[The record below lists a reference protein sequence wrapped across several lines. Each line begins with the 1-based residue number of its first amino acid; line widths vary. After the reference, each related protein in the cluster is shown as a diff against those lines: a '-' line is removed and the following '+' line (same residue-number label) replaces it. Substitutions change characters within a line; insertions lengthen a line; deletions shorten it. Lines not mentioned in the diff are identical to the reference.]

1 VSRALVLSGGG
12 PVGIAWE
19 SGIAAGLAS
28 GGVALSG
35 ADFVIGTSAGS
46 VVGAQIAQ
54 GTDMQTVLERY
65 RTSAVARGETPPNAG
80 ARGATSEQMQQ
91 LMAAFAELFT
101 SDAPAETKRAKI
113 GKVALDAQTV
123 PEETFIANFRHL
135 ADGGWPAAYRCTA
148 CDAESG
154 EFVVWDAA
162 KDVDIVR
169 AAASSCAVPGIFPP
183 ITIGGRR
190 YIDGGMRSASNA
202 DLATGHD
209 RVLVVSLFSSEPGD
223 ARMEA
228 FRRGFEAE
236 LQTLRDDGASVEV
249 VSPDA
254 DARTAMGLNLMDP
267 SVSPAAAEAGLAQ
280 GTKIAASLA
289 AFWNA

>member
-1 VSRALVLSGGG
+1 MSRALVLSGGG

-28 GGVALSG
+28 GGVDLSE
-35 ADFVIGTSAGS
+35 ADFIIGTSAGS

-54 GTDMQTVLERY
+54 GTDMHAVVERY
-65 RTSAVARGETPPNAG
+65 RRSAVARGETPANPS
-80 ARGATSEQMQQ
+80 ARGATGEQMQQ

-101 SDAPAETKRAKI
+101 SDAPAEQKRAKI
-113 GKVALDAQTV
+113 GRVALAAQTV
-123 PEETFIANFRHL
+123 PEETFLANFRHL
-135 ADGGWPAAYRCTA
+135 SDGGWPSQYRCTA

-154 EFVVWDAA
+154 EFVVWDA
-162 KDVDIVR
+162 DRGVDIVR

-202 DLATGHD
+202 DLATGYD
-209 RVLVVSLFSSEPGD
+209 NVLVVTLFSSEPGD

-228 FRRGFEAE
+228 FRRGFESE
-236 LQTLRDDGASVEV
+236 LQTLRDGGASVEV
-249 VSPDA
+249 ISPDA
-254 DARTAMGLNLMDP
+254 DSRAAFGVNLMDP

-280 GTKIAASLA
+280 GAEAAARLA
-289 AFWNA
+289 GSWSD